1 MTSSVERLE
10 SIFDQD
16 AAFYYDTMGTFPLP
30 KKERRLAAF
39 SSICSSA
46 APPASSTSNI
56 ADNPVASST
65 SSLGDGSTDLWS
77 LSSSVTQDRQQQQS
91 SYTSSLSSSPAF
103 RPIHGFYSAPN
114 LAW

>member
-1 MTSSVERLE
+1 ML
-10 SIFDQD
+10 DHD

-39 SSICSSA
+39 SSICSSK
-46 APPASSTSNI
+46 PSTNNPTASSLSI
-56 ADNPVASST
+56 MG
-65 SSLGDGSTDLWS
+65 GDGNTDLWS
-77 LSSSVTQDRQQQQS
+77 LSSSVTQQHRQQQH
-91 SYTSSLSSSPAF
+91 SYTSPSLSSSPAF